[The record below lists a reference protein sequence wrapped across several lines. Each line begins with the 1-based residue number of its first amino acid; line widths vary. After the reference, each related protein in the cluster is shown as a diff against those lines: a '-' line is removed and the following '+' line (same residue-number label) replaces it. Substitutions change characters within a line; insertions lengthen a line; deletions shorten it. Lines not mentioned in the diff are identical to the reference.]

1 MNRRPSRNRAARR
14 LASILLPRGLAA
26 AVALVAAAA
35 APPPAPAQSPT
46 PAEVADY
53 LGTWT
58 LSAEIQGR
66 PVELTLEIADMS
78 GAVQAALKTGMR
90 PEPQLIDQ
98 ITKSDAGLDLGYNAS
113 FGGNTMRVHLK
124 ASLADGKLTGTFGDE
139 NGLFSAPFTGT
150 RAAEAAGIVEAALA
164 TGGDSAAPQGQRR
177 GRRGL
182 ASNQAQLAVG
192 DKNVRILFGELAVGS
207 PDHESFLATGEGAV
221 FEYPGSRCFKL
232 FTDLDL
238 QFGATKVAAEN
249 IAPNY
254 PGVYGLW
261 LKKTADGWRLVFNEE
276 GDVWGTMHDPAKDV
290 AEVPLEVAK
299 LDAPKEELEIS
310 LAEEG
315 ENGGVL
321 RIAWG
326 DTAWSAKFSTP

>member
-1 MNRRPSRNRAARR
+1 MNGRPSRTRAARR
-14 LASILLPRGLAA
+14 LLSLRPIGVTAAIALIVTA
-26 AVALVAAAA
+26 AV
-35 APPPAPAQSPT
+35 PPPAPAQSLT

-78 GAVQAALKTGMR
+78 GVVQAALKTGMR
-90 PEPQLIDQ
+90 PEPQLVDQ
-98 ITKSDAGLDLGYNAS
+98 ITKSDGGLDLGYNAN
-113 FGGNTMRVHLK
+113 FGGNSMRVHLE
-124 ASLADGKLTGTFGDE
+124 ASLADGKLIGTFGDE

-150 RAAEAAGIVEAALA
+150 RAAEPAGIVAAALT

-182 ASNQAQLAVG
+182 ASNQAQLELG
-192 DKNVRILFGELAVGS
+192 GKNVRVLFGELELGS
-207 PDHESFLATGEGAV
+207 PDHASFLETSEGAV

-238 QFGATKVAAEN
+238 HFGDTKVAAQN
-249 IAPNY
+249 IAPSY

-299 LDAPKEELEIS
+299 LDAPKEELEIA
-310 LAEEG
+310 LVEEG